1 MSGATPFWV
10 YFGAGLAAGMA
21 IPLVLI
27 MHVLM
32 PRRVLDTYWKEPH
45 FRPGE
50 LALFTGTIYAPM
62 RTIMLITAI
71 AFPKLGK
78 KRKITSADTLVPR
91 WYKWAAQCISFWVL
105 GWTAAVMLMTVVG
118 YIYFYAIGDP
128 VSLFRRGGA

>member
-1 MSGATPFWV
+1 MSGATLFWI
-10 YFGAGLAAGMA
+10 YFGAGLATGMA

-32 PRRVLDTYWKEPH
+32 PRRVLDRYWKEPH

-62 RTIMLITAI
+62 RTVMLITAI

-78 KRKITSADTLVPR
+78 KREITNADALVPR
-91 WYKWAAQCISFWVL
+91 WYKWAAQCVSIWVL
-105 GWTAAVMLMTVVG
+105 GWTATVVLMTVAG

-128 VSLFRRGGA
+128 VSLFRRG